1 MSLRHVLILCTLLI
15 GRAAYSQQLP
25 PATASLNKVIAATVE
40 RKAAQMGYTSLSQV
54 VQATEDA
61 MGKMAAR
68 AAATEG
74 AAASWLAIPAALAAV
89 AAATMVFPTALS
101 DQAVDQW
108 QYNKDGTISITGNPK
123 VSGGTIT
130 PQFPAL
136 NNGTPLW
143 GGSVGGPI
151 GYGGSANAAAQAAA
165 QAWTTQSQ
173 SGTKYTMAVKSCTSV
188 SSTSANCTY
197 IEKDA
202 SGNLIGNPTGG
213 VQQSGTFSH
222 GSCASGLYYNNA
234 CQSYVPPPGSPPVVQ
249 PQTVSPSDAIAQ
261 IPSSDLPL
269 PLAPDF
275 IADISDVLWQ
285 SASQEPGY
293 NGIPYPVDN
302 PITAGDA
309 GAVESSSP
317 SSWPTIGGATSSV
330 SSPSGAPAGN
340 NPYAI
345 PNGST
350 SSGSSGAANPPTV
363 VDLGPNPGVAA
374 PTLETIPTAAQILA
388 PILGLLPDLKSFG
401 VPAHT
406 SQCPQPSITLFGQT
420 YTVTSHCTLAE
431 QLRPQIYT
439 TFVLAFSLAALF
451 IVLTA

>member
-234 CQSYVPPPGSPPVVQ
+234 CQSYVPPRVRLLLCNRRLFRRLTRSRRFRRRIYHCR
-249 PQTVSPSDAIAQ
+249 SR
-261 IPSSDLPL
+261 L
-269 PLAPDF
+269 
-275 IADISDVLWQ
+275 ISLRI
-285 SASQEPGY
+285 SATCCGNQRRKSRG
-293 NGIPYPVDN
+293 
-302 PITAGDA
+302 ITAFR
-309 GAVESSSP
+309 
-317 SSWPTIGGATSSV
+317 IR
-330 SSPSGAPAGN
+330 
-340 NPYAI
+340 
-345 PNGST
+345 
-350 SSGSSGAANPPTV
+350 
-363 VDLGPNPGVAA
+363 
-374 PTLETIPTAAQILA
+374 
-388 PILGLLPDLKSFG
+388 
-401 VPAHT
+401 
-406 SQCPQPSITLFGQT
+406 SITR
-420 YTVTSHCTLAE
+420 
-431 QLRPQIYT
+431 LRRAMQ
-439 TFVLAFSLAALF
+439 ALSSRR
-451 IVLTA
+451 LLRRGRL